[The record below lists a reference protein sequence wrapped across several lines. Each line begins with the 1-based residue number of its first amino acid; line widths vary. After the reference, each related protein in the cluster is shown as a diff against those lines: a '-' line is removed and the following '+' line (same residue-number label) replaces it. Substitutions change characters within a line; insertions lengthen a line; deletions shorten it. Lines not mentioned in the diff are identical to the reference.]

1 MGDSLLGVEFITV
14 TRALLPAMSS
24 LLLKLGA
31 SVRQRRERL
40 GFSQEAFASKC
51 GVHRTYVGKVERGE
65 QNVSMSSLA
74 RLAKGLGVP
83 VWQLV
88 REAEE
93 AA

>member
-1 MGDSLLGVEFITV
+1 
-14 TRALLPAMSS
+14 MSQ
-24 LLLKLGA
+24 LLLRLGA

-40 GFSQEAFASKC
+40 GISQETFANKC

-74 RLAKGLGVP
+74 RIAKGLGLHI
-83 VWQLV
+83 WELV

>member
-1 MGDSLLGVEFITV
+1 
-14 TRALLPAMSS
+14 MSQ
-24 LLLKLGA
+24 LLLRLGA
-31 SVRQRRERL
+31 SVRQRREGL

-74 RLAKGLGVP
+74 RIAKGLGIR
-83 VWQLV
+83 VWELI

>member
-1 MGDSLLGVEFITV
+1 
-14 TRALLPAMSS
+14 MSQ
-24 LLLKLGA
+24 LLLRLGA

-40 GFSQEAFASKC
+40 GISQEVFANKC

-65 QNVSMSSLA
+65 QNVSMSSLS
-74 RLAKGLGVP
+74 RIAKGLGIRI
-83 VWQLV
+83 WELI

>member
-1 MGDSLLGVEFITV
+1 
-14 TRALLPAMSS
+14 MSQ

-65 QNVSMSSLA
+65 QNVSMSSLSRIA
-74 RLAKGLGVP
+74 RGLGIRI
-83 VWQLV
+83 WELI

>member
-1 MGDSLLGVEFITV
+1 
-14 TRALLPAMSS
+14 MSP

-65 QNVSMSSLA
+65 QNVSMSSLS
-74 RLAKGLGVP
+74 RLAKGLGIRI
-83 VWQLV
+83 WELV

-93 AA
+93 PI

>member
-1 MGDSLLGVEFITV
+1 MASQLLKLLGV
-14 TRALLPAMSS
+14 
-24 LLLKLGA
+24 
-31 SVRQRRERL
+31 SVRQRREQL
-40 GFSQEAFASKC
+40 GISQEAFANKC

>member
-1 MGDSLLGVEFITV
+1 MPSQFLKLLGE
-14 TRALLPAMSS
+14 
-24 LLLKLGA
+24 
-31 SVRQRRERL
+31 SVRQRRVRL
-40 GFSQEAFASKC
+40 GISQEAFANKC

-74 RLAKGLGVP
+74 RIAKGLGVP

>member
-1 MGDSLLGVEFITV
+1 MSSQLLKLLGV
-14 TRALLPAMSS
+14 
-24 LLLKLGA
+24 
-31 SVRQRRERL
+31 SVRQRREKL
-40 GFSQEAFASKC
+40 GFSQEAFANKC

-65 QNVSMSSLA
+65 QNVSMVSLA

-83 VWQLV
+83 AWQLV

>member
-1 MGDSLLGVEFITV
+1 
-14 TRALLPAMSS
+14 MSP

-65 QNVSMSSLA
+65 QNVSMSSLVRIA
-74 RLAKGLGVP
+74 RGLGIRA
-83 VWQLV
+83 WELV
-88 REAEE
+88 REAEDGG
-93 AA
+93 

>member
-1 MGDSLLGVEFITV
+1 
-14 TRALLPAMSS
+14 MSS

-74 RLAKGLGVP
+74 RLARGLGVP